1 MRTAAQPVQPLHVI
15 ERIVPSTPQRKL
27 RVRHQLERKRR
38 LALLRRG
45 LGAEHRAVAVHAAE
59 PAAPEQ
65 VVIVQHEV
73 SHLPPAFRHPEH
85 PGDGAEVALALLLL
99 ERALQRG
106 LAREPRQ
113 EPARRARQVG
123 IRGLRAGAPA
133 AGAHRAGERH
143 DGRRARRAFQAP
155 SPAAVHPRRR
165 RTPDGRRVIPGR
177 GVDVVPPTSV
187 LIRGGQIADGLA
199 AGRRRGAVRAGAG
212 GGVAEEHE
220 RSRASPAALPPHRLL
235 AHDGGYPILCE
246 WRFSPGGGVGHAAHR
261 RGFVLRVATER
272 GQEWVERSVQRGRDR
287 SIRARRG
294 VPLATV
300 VGLSNTSRGGGS
312 SIFTIDTEIF
322 LTASPCEH
330 SIGAFWEWVRG
341 TAHSPSW
348 SRRFARSSRRQW
360 PG

>member
-65 VVIVQHEV
+65 VVIVQHKV

-123 IRGLRAGAPA
+123 IRGLCAGTPA
-133 AGAHRAGERH
+133 AGAHRARERH
-143 DGRRARRAFQAP
+143 DGRRARRASQAP
-155 SPAAVHPRRR
+155 SPGSVHPRRR
-165 RTPDGRRVIPGR
+165 RTPDARRVIPGR
-177 GVDVVPPTSV
+177 GVDVVPGPSSVGRPATS
-187 LIRGGQIADGLA
+187 IGGGHIADGLA

-212 GGVAEEHE
+212 GGVAEEYE
-220 RSRASPAALPPHRLL
+220 RSRASPAALPPQRLL

-261 RGFVLRVATER
+261 RGFVLRVARER
-272 GQEWVERSVQRGRDR
+272 GREWVERSVQRGRDR

-330 SIGAFWEWVRG
+330 
-341 TAHSPSW
+341 
-348 SRRFARSSRRQW
+348 
-360 PG
+360 